1 MLFQLMFLNYWVNSV
16 LNQFS
21 QRNNYIFQKRNTDN
35 QQEKNLES
43 AKSEESLKFRDR
55 KKIKITL
62 TLFLLSE
69 LLYGSRFLIKGHQ
82 FFPVWD
88 IVTTG

>member
-35 QQEKNLES
+35 QQEKNLEN

-69 LLYGSRFLIKGHQ
+69 LLYGSRF
-82 FFPVWD
+82 W
-88 IVTTG
+88 